1 MTWEIGKISTS
12 EQIFDLI
19 NYEATHPVG
28 IVLFGADSDFKDNVV
43 NCCLD
48 SIKHNYPLFNCNYIP
63 LVLSPDPLLE
73 DASAIVLVLPGDRS
87 DYSERRRA
95 ISALKKFGL
104 KTIIGIYAE
113 MARKPPRLFSG
124 SIKDIWTNKQIDEIT
139 YTPPSMDGFDYL
151 VSVNENLQT

>member
-43 NCCLD
+43 CLCLD

-73 DASAIVLVLPGDRS
+73 GASAIVLVLPGDQS

-95 ISALKKFGL
+95 ISVLRKFGL

-124 SIKDIWTNKQIDEIT
+124 SIKDIWINKQIDEIT